1 MASSALDEAL
11 FQRITI
17 LSTER
22 KKQLLDLHDNGC
34 LDELLTIHGENEIKL
49 LVELRNSRP
58 QVLQDII
65 ADDVPAEPV
74 LNYIQDLDTRVH
86 IFEEFRRL
94 SNRVSARNSMNA
106 AIFSVFMV
114 APITQLEYQLLEL
127 QNLER
132 GGDLAGIAKY
142 FGALASTSLG
152 ILAYA
157 NRGGRQS
164 QSASSSSQNSPLPSP
179 APALA
184 SPSKRKPDSHER
196 IPSASYPELQAPA
209 PPMKATPQP
218 STPPANM
225 LTYFIQQSPWSPPVQ
240 SATNS
245 PQQSRNKTASNIL
258 ETITNAF

>member
-152 ILAYA
+152 ILAC
-157 NRGGRQS
+157 S
-164 QSASSSSQNSPLPSP
+164 FSLPLS
-179 APALA
+179 LSKLFINHNQMQIGEGA
-184 SPSKRKPDSHER
+184 SPSPRQVLPKIVLCLH
-196 IPSASYPELQAPA
+196 
-209 PPMKATPQP
+209 PPRP
-218 STPPANM
+218 
-225 LTYFIQQSPWSPPVQ
+225 
-240 SATNS
+240 
-245 PQQSRNKTASNIL
+245 
-258 ETITNAF
+258 